1 MKNNVYL
8 NSFMKPFSFQRKNAD
23 SSISRNLNSD
33 TSIFLLYLDSFSEL
47 SEHKEISNVMELL

>member
-1 MKNNVYL
+1 MSNL
-8 NSFMKPFSFQRKNAD
+8 FIRDAD

-47 SEHKEISNVMELL
+47 SEHKEISNVIELL